1 MHRAVQRGPSFSLPS
16 DGMIGHM
23 GCVTC
28 GRRQVDPESG
38 PSAWRRAVIRGEQ
51 VLVCPQCQGEG
62 WTDGLDRCAA
72 CGSTVLVKRLG
83 EVTCRGCGA
92 VGDPIGADNSGDQS
106 SGPEETSPGREA
118 LQREVAA
125 ALDRLLG
132 RD

>member
-1 MHRAVQRGPSFSLPS
+1 
-16 DGMIGHM
+16 MIGHM

-38 PSAWRRAVIRGEQ
+38 SSTWRRAVVRGEQ

-62 WTDGLDRCAA
+62 GTAGLARCVS

-83 EVTCRGCGA
+83 EVTCRDCGA
-92 VGDPIGADNSGDQS
+92 VGDPIRVYAAGDQA
-106 SGPEETSPGREA
+106 SGPEVTSPGREA
-118 LQREVAA
+118 LQRDVAA

>member
-1 MHRAVQRGPSFSLPS
+1 
-16 DGMIGHM
+16 MIWHM

-38 PSAWRRAVIRGEQ
+38 PSAWRRAVVRGEQ
-51 VLVCPQCQGEG
+51 VLVCPQCQREG
-62 WTDGLDRCAA
+62 WTDGLDRCVA
-72 CGSTVLVKRLG
+72 CGSTVLIKRLG
-83 EVTCRGCGA
+83 EVTCRECGA
-92 VGDPIGADNSGDQS
+92 VGDPIGPDSVAGEPASGS
-106 SGPEETSPGREA
+106 EATSPGRDA